1 MELLT
6 AVGFS
11 LVGSG
16 GGVLLASPLL
26 LLRRSTRL
34 QIVPDLISY
43 AVGTLLGVA
52 LLKLVPEALELL
64 QAPAALG
71 ALLAGIL
78 TFFMLEKLVLWRHCH
93 TADCNAHETSATL
106 ILIGGGLHNFT
117 DGAIIGAAVLTSLPL
132 GLTTAVAVAA
142 HQIPQEVGDF
152 AILLEAGY
160 SRSRAFVLNAVSAS
174 TCVFGVGAVYLA
186 TGAAPNALPYVLA
199 FAAGSFLYVAM
210 SDLIPGLH
218 REAVDVGAVRQ
229 VVMIAL
235 GVGTIVLL

>member
-1 MELLT
+1 VELLT

-93 TADCNAHETSATL
+93 TADCDAHETSATL

>member
-93 TADCNAHETSATL
+93 TADCDAHETSATL

>member
-1 MELLT
+1 LLT

-93 TADCNAHETSATL
+93 TADCDAHETSATL

>member
-1 MELLT
+1 MDLL
-6 AVGFS
+6 AAIGFS

-26 LLRRSTRL
+26 LLRRDTRL
-34 QIVPDLISY
+34 QVVPDLISY

-52 LLKLVPEALELL
+52 LLKLVPEALDSL
-64 QAPAALG
+64 QAAAALG
-71 ALLAGIL
+71 TLLAGIL
-78 TFFMLEKLVLWRHCH
+78 IFFMLEKLVLWRHCH

-117 DGAIIGAAVLTSLPL
+117 DGAIVGAAVLTSFPL
-132 GLTTAVAVAA
+132 GLTTALAVAA

-152 AILLEAGY
+152 AILLDAGY
-160 SRSRAFVLNAVSAS
+160 SRSRAFVLNALSAS
-174 TCVFGVGAVYLA
+174 TCMAGAGAVYVA
-186 TGAAPNALPYVLA
+186 ASAAPNALPYVLA

-218 REAVDVGAVRQ
+218 LERVDVGAVRQ
-229 VVMIAL
+229 VLMIGL